1 MSRAAVLKVHFRN
14 EETLRNLEQTA
25 HRLGVS
31 TDELAEAAIERELA
45 SMGAGLESK
54 LVGILDRLKAR
65 ERGSGRGVSEREV
78 QDFARGEVDFDD
90 PFQGRLVSIGDPHGI
105 GALFARRVERG

>member
-25 HRLGVS
+25 HQLGVS
-31 TDELAEAAIERELA
+31 ADELAEAAIERELA

-54 LVGILDRLKAR
+54 LVGILDRLKTQ
-65 ERGSGRGVSEREV
+65 ERGGSRRVSEREIR
-78 QDFARGEVDFDD
+78 DFAHGEVEFDD
-90 PFQGRLVSIGDPHGI
+90 PFQGRLVNTDDPHGI

>member
-31 TDELAEAAIERELA
+31 TDELAEGAIERELA

-54 LVGILDRLKAR
+54 LVGILDRLKASDR
-65 ERGSGRGVSEREV
+65 EVSEREV

-90 PFQGRLVSIGDPHGI
+90 PFQGRLVSTGDPHGI